1 MRRTRAEELMAISGL
16 SGVRELVA
24 EAEQRAEDDAWRK
37 TLVELIAV
45 RLRAERDIGHT
56 GEGTPRLG
64 EQEATRVIECGSLS
78 QRDAS

>member
-1 MRRTRAEELMAISGL
+1 MAISGL
-16 SGVRELVA
+16 AGVRELVA
-24 EAEQRAEDDAWRK
+24 EAEQRAQDDAWRK

-56 GEGTPRLG
+56 VVETPAAGEH
-64 EQEATRVIECGSLS
+64 EATRVIECGIVS